1 MELLSSLQVVKGANP
16 SSVSVIL
23 LNDERPLGNDT
34 VLPAIFNQAASAKN
48 PYIDVWFANITDQN
62 VLNVFDLCVQPCS
75 SMASDRLMSV
85 RARVGSKPRRKSV
98 VNRCRRAT
106 PTSGNL
112 CCHSACEYS
121 DL

>member
-1 MELLSSLQVVKGANP
+1 MKLLLLLQVVKGANP

-34 VLPAIFNQAASAKN
+34 VLPAIFNQPASAKN

-75 SMASDRLMSV
+75 SMASD
-85 RARVGSKPRRKSV
+85 
-98 VNRCRRAT
+98 
-106 PTSGNL
+106 
-112 CCHSACEYS
+112 
-121 DL
+121 